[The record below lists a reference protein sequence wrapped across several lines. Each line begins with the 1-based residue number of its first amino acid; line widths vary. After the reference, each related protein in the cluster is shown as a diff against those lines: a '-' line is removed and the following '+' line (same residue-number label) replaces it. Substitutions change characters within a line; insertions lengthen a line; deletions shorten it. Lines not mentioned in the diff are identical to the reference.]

1 MSSNKQLYM
10 LVPPIGISERDGFTY
25 DATRPARH
33 CGICGASFQPALARS
48 AQYATSKG
56 VQYEVEKLLIEWA
69 NWHTNYKHSEREL
82 VEYAMSGRL
91 LTPEAAIKLIPLGIY
106 PLADLTLDEEVIQ
119 AGMEAARRPSDDVKD
134 KYLT

>member
-1 MSSNKQLYM
+1 MNKQLYM

-56 VQYEVEKLLIEWA
+56 VQYEVEMLLRDWAKLHNSRHTLAQRIEHA
-69 NWHTNYKHSEREL
+69 K
-82 VEYAMSGRL
+82 SGRL

-106 PLADLTLDEEVIQ
+106 PLADLTLDDEVIQ
-119 AGMEAARRPSDDVKD
+119 AGMEAKRAPSDDVKD